1 MNRDPRIRLSDILQS
16 IEQIAAYTADVSR
29 EQFLEDRMIQD
40 AVTRRL
46 EVIGEAVKGLSESE
60 RTRHPEIPWSSIA
73 GTRDKLI
80 HDYFRVDQE
89 LVWEMVQE
97 HLPALRN
104 AVTQL
109 LETGTQDSSE
119 AT

>member
-1 MNRDPRIRLSDILQS
+1 VTRDPSIRLSDILQS
-16 IEQIAAYTADVSR
+16 IEQIEAYTAGVSR
-29 EQFLEDRMIQD
+29 KQFLEDRMIQD

-46 EVIGEAVKGLSESE
+46 EVIGEAVKGLSKSE
-60 RTRHPEIPWSSIA
+60 RSRHPGIPWSSIA

-89 LVWEMVQE
+89 LVWEMVQD
-97 HLPALRN
+97 HLPALRE
-104 AVTQL
+104 AVAEL
-109 LETGTQDSSE
+109 LASGTQDSDE

>member
-1 MNRDPRIRLSDILQS
+1 MTRNPRIRLSDILQS
-16 IEQIAAYTADVSR
+16 IDQIKSYTDGVSR

-46 EVIGEAVKGLSESE
+46 EVIGEAVKGLSDAE
-60 RTRHPEIPWSSIA
+60 RSRHPEIPWSSIA
-73 GTRDKLI
+73 GTRDRLI
-80 HDYFRVDQE
+80 HDYFRVDHE

-97 HLPALRN
+97 HLPALRE
-104 AVTQL
+104 AVAAL
-109 LETGTQDSSE
+109 LESGTQGSSE